1 MNKYVNDTIN
11 VYLRD
16 AKLVLITC
24 EVTGLYPPRK
34 PRRNAKPCRPVMVE
48 YFIKAVN
55 KEGDR
60 TFIYVC

>member
-1 MNKYVNDTIN
+1 MFNIKSM
-11 VYLRD
+11 YLRD

-34 PRRNAKPCRPVMVE
+34 TRRNAKPCRPVMME

-55 KEGDR
+55 EEGGR
-60 TFIYVC
+60 SYIYVC